1 MHRGVFD
8 VLEETGVVVQHEK
21 ALDILHDNGCAVD
34 KKSNRVK
41 FPSYLVEECL
51 RKCPSSF
58 TVKARNPKYDIR
70 VGDPRI
76 YFSSWAGKEY
86 INLDTLERRPPN
98 TREWINAIKTL
109 DYLDEVHWAP
119 WTYGS
124 LEDEGSWYSNS
135 VSFALGFVYVAA
147 LYARYTEKPFWL
159 GGPYGVGEWSM
170 RICETIG
177 ATGIA
182 SVTASPPLTWH
193 KDQIDSLFLAA
204 EHNIPVKVCS
214 GLAAGAN
221 GPATLAGALV
231 QNISECVSGIVMSQI
246 VKPGIGV
253 IPHDYSQPLD
263 MRTGQVIQG
272 GIERGLMG
280 AAFAQ
285 IWRKYDI
292 PSMTMICS
300 DAHVPDY
307 QCAMEKVMSI
317 TLQALAGS
325 NMICFIGGVYDE
337 LTYSPEVSIIDN
349 DIAKMVGRMLNG
361 INTDISAL
369 AVDLIK
375 EVGPIPGHYLNKKH
389 TRETWKQEQLIPD
402 LSNRLSHS
410 EWAKEGQKDIIT
422 RAREKFQEIVEKHEP
437 APLTKEQ
444 DQEIENI
451 LTAARKHY
459 AKLGL
464 A

>member
-1 MHRGVFD
+1 
-8 VLEETGVVVQHEK
+8 
-21 ALDILHDNGCAVD
+21 
-34 KKSNRVK
+34 
-41 FPSYLVEECL
+41 
-51 RKCPSSF
+51 
-58 TVKARNPKYDIR
+58 
-70 VGDPRI
+70 
-76 YFSSWAGKEY
+76 
-86 INLDTLERRPPN
+86 
-98 TREWINAIKTL
+98 
-109 DYLDEVHWAP
+109 
-119 WTYGS
+119 
-124 LEDEGSWYSNS
+124 
-135 VSFALGFVYVAA
+135 
-147 LYARYTEKPFWL
+147 
-159 GGPYGVGEWSM
+159 
-170 RICETIG
+170 
-177 ATGIA
+177 
-182 SVTASPPLTWH
+182 
-193 KDQIDSLFLAA
+193 
-204 EHNIPVKVCS
+204 
-214 GLAAGAN
+214 
-221 GPATLAGALV
+221 
-231 QNISECVSGIVMSQI
+231 
-246 VKPGIGV
+246 
-253 IPHDYSQPLD
+253 